1 MTKFLSLTIVLLM
14 LMLMSGSP
22 ISGLEKLPM
31 PAQGVVPD
39 ETTAVKI
46 AEVVFPPIF
55 GADVVD
61 KFRPY
66 HAQFKDGVW
75 TVYGTLKL
83 GSRGGT
89 PMMRIRKQ
97 DAKVLG
103 VWHSG

>member
-1 MTKFLSLTIVLLM
+1 MTKALRMLVLSLLLT
-14 LMLMSGSP
+14 LVTHQ
-22 ISGLEKLPM
+22 ISAGQNLPM
-31 PAQGVVPD
+31 PPQGVVPN
-39 ETTAVKI
+39 EPTAVKI
-46 AEVVFPPIF
+46 AEAVFPPVF

-66 HAQFKDGVW
+66 HAQLKDGVW
-75 TVYGTLKL
+75 TVYGTLKP

-89 PMMRIRKQ
+89 PMMQIRRR